1 MGRLLVQWFA
11 LSAIRKATPRTPV
24 LSGMHSKYKSR
35 GRGKV
40 TLRRL

>member
-24 LSGMHSKYKSR
+24 LSGMRNKSKSK
-35 GRGKV
+35 GREKL